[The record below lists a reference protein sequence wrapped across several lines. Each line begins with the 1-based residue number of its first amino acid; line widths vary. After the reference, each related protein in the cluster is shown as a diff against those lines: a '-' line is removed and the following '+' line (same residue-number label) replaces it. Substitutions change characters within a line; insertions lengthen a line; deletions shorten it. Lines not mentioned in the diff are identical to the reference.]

1 MNRRPESRGWSREG
15 ALTTS
20 GWREPPEHLIEGM
33 DEDVA
38 LDCGWGRLVFGQTFR
53 SHERLL
59 EVLRSEQYGR
69 RDICL
74 YVRDPHVFVAQAP
87 HELFI
92 DPSYTFRLY
101 LHRYRPR
108 RESIRGVV
116 VRKVGEASDAEE
128 VNRLFASA
136 RMVPAPSERLWA
148 NQRTQKFT
156 YLVAED
162 ARSGRVIG
170 TVTGVDHV
178 FAFGDPEQGTSLWT
192 LAVDP
197 QSPVPGVGEA
207 LVRTLVERY
216 KGRGRAYLDLSVL
229 HDNVPAIRLY
239 EKLGFERV
247 PVFCV
252 KRKNVINEPLF
263 AGSPSEDWERL
274 NPYARIIAD
283 EARRRGIAVDVLDPE
298 WGEMRLSYGGRHV
311 VTRES
316 LSELTSAVAMSRC
329 DDKRVTR
336 RILAR
341 AGITVARGQLA
352 HGREGDEAS
361 WAADEAFLAEVKDAV
376 VKPARGE
383 QGKGITVGVTRPE
396 HLRRAV
402 ALARTYAED
411 VLLEQCVS
419 GDDLRVV
426 VIGHQVVAAA
436 IRKPATVVGT
446 GRHTVA
452 ELIATQSRRRESVT
466 GGESRIPLDDTTR
479 DTVVAAGW
487 SMDSVLPEGVELAVR
502 RTANLHTGGTIHD
515 VTAQLHPAIADA
527 AVRASRA
534 LDIPVTGLD
543 FLVPRVDGPDY
554 VFIEANERPG
564 LANHEPQPTAE
575 RFVSLLFPGSP
586 ELPRGWR
593 PPAGASDVRLVS
605 TESEP
610 VTAVGSPPGAVVAP
624 PAGTAEGGAGVADAP
639 VTLDA
644 DPL

>member
-1 MNRRPESRGWSREG
+1 MNRRREQRGWSRDG
-15 ALTTS
+15 ALSTS
-20 GWREPPEHLIEGM
+20 AWREPPEHLIEGM
-33 DEDVA
+33 REDVA
-38 LDCGWGRLVFGQTFR
+38 LDCGWGRLVFGQTFKT
-53 SHERLL
+53 HERLL
-59 EVLRSEQYGR
+59 EVLRSEQFGR

-74 YVRDPHVFVAQAP
+74 YVRDPHVFVNMAP

-92 DPSYTFRLY
+92 DPSYTYRVWF
-101 LHRYRPR
+101 HRYRPR
-108 RESIRGVV
+108 REPIRGVV
-116 VRKVGEASDAEE
+116 VRKVSEARDAEE
-128 VNRLFASA
+128 VNRLFAA
-136 RMVPAPSERLWA
+136 AHMVPAPSERLWA
-148 NQRTQKFT
+148 NQRTQTFT

-162 ARSGRVIG
+162 AQSGQVIG

-197 QSPVPGVGEA
+197 QSSVPGVGEA

-216 KGRGRAYLDLSVL
+216 AARGRAYLDLSVL
-229 HDNVPAIRLY
+229 HDNTAAIGLY

-247 PVFCV
+247 PVYCV
-252 KRKNVINEPLF
+252 KRKNVINEPIF
-263 AGSPSEDWERL
+263 AGNPGEEWDRL

-283 EARRRGIAVDVLDPE
+283 EARRRGIGVDILDPE
-298 WGEMRLSYGGRHV
+298 WGELRLSYGGRHV

-336 RILAR
+336 RILEQ
-341 AGITVARGQLA
+341 AGLRVARGRLA
-352 HGREGDEAS
+352 TGQPGASPDSRESAES
-361 WAADEAFLAEVKDAV
+361 WAGDEAFLREVGELV

-383 QGKGITVGVTRPE
+383 QGQGITVGVTDAA

-402 ALARTYAED
+402 ALARQFSRD
-411 VLLEQCVS
+411 VLLEQYVS
-419 GDDLRVV
+419 GQDLRVI
-426 VIGHQVVAAA
+426 VIGHEVVAAA
-436 IRKPATVVGT
+436 IRQPATVVGT

-452 ELIATQSRRRESVT
+452 QLIAARSRRRAAVT

-479 DTVVAAGW
+479 ETVEAAGLTL
-487 SMDSVLPEGVELAVR
+487 DSVLPEGRELAVR

-515 VTAQLHPAIADA
+515 VTAQLHPVIAEA

-575 RFVSLLFPGSP
+575 KFVSLLFPGAP
-586 ELPRGWR
+586 ALPRGWR
-593 PPAGASDVRLVS
+593 PAAAGPESAETVVPAEAGPQATYAVPEASPD
-605 TESEP
+605 EP
-610 VTAVGSPPGAVVAP
+610 QETNRP
-624 PAGTAEGGAGVADAP
+624 
-639 VTLDA
+639 
-644 DPL
+644 